1 MSSDSAGQRQ
11 RAERATAALDA
22 MTVNAYPRDS
32 REWNESVI
40 LAAMEWAHQEALRE
54 ALRIAKE
61 DGNITAVREQL
72 DRLAREAQINC
83 VMPRN

>member
-22 MTVNAYPRDS
+22 MTVNAYPRYS

-40 LAAMEWAHQEALRE
+40 LAAMEWARQEALRE
-54 ALRIAKE
+54 AVSIVE
-61 DGNITAVREQL
+61 DWPLGIEDRLGLL
-72 DRLAREAQINC
+72 DRLAREG
-83 VMPRN
+83 VKW

>member
-1 MSSDSAGQRQ
+1 MSSDSAWQRQ

-40 LAAMEWAHQEALRE
+40 LAAMEWAHQEALRDVLTDLDSLHWKDHWY
-54 ALRIAKE
+54 ADQLRRKV
-61 DGNITAVREQL
+61 N
-72 DRLAREAQINC
+72 DRLAREGVQ
-83 VMPRN
+83 